1 MACRYADRGALTTN
15 VCVTGATLPAVDD
28 TAPIRTEEQFDEQT
42 VALYLHGMLPQLFP
56 CQDIEFDQ
64 FPGGAANLTYRARC
78 KNAEEWVLRR
88 APLGEVAQ
96 GGHDMAREYKVL
108 SRLWQ
113 AFPLAPRAHHFC
125 EDIDVMG
132 KPFFVMERR
141 HGSVIRQEWPPECID
156 DPDRKRVVAESLVD
170 ALCDL
175 HTIEPETVDLVD
187 LGRPEGFVER
197 QIEGWSRRWQAA
209 ATRPVPDMD
218 AVATL
223 LRSSTPEPQRTAI
236 LHNDFKLDNTMVGTD
251 GKLVAVF
258 DWDMAT
264 LGDPLVDI
272 GTLLAYWAQ
281 PDDPTYLVF
290 GSNAVAIGEVMPKDE
305 VRERYAARTG
315 FDVARISYF
324 EGLALFRIAVIIEQ
338 IYARYVA
345 GQTADERF
353 AAFEPLAPLLA
364 ASARRLLS

>member
-1 MACRYADRGALTTN
+1 MACCYADRSALTTN
-15 VCVTGATLPAVDD
+15 GCVTDATLPAVND

-42 VALYLHGMLPQLFP
+42 VALYLHGALPELFP
-56 CQDIEFDQ
+56 CQNIEFDQ

-78 KNAEEWVLRR
+78 ANAEEWVLRR
-88 APLGEVAQ
+88 APLGEVAK

-108 SRLWQ
+108 SRLWR

-125 EDIDVMG
+125 EDTDVMG

-141 HGSVIRQEWPPECID
+141 HGSVIRKQWPAECVD
-156 DPDRKRVVAESLVD
+156 DPNRKRVVAESLVD

-175 HTIEPETVDLVD
+175 HTIGPETVGLAD
-187 LGRPEGFVER
+187 LGWPEGFVER

-218 AVATL
+218 TVATL
-223 LRSSTPEPQRTAI
+223 LRSSIPEPQRTAI

-290 GSNAVAIGEVMPKDE
+290 GSDAVAIGEVMPKDE
-305 VRERYAARTG
+305 VRERYAKRTG
-315 FDVARISYF
+315 FDVARIAYF

-338 IYARYVA
+338 IYARYIA
-345 GQTADERF
+345 GQTADKRF

-364 ASARRLLS
+364 VSARRLLS

>member
-1 MACRYADRGALTTN
+1 ME
-15 VCVTGATLPAVDD
+15 D
-28 TAPIRTEEQFDEQT
+28 TAPIREDERFNEAG
-42 VALYLHGMLPQLFP
+42 VGRYLHGALPGLFP
-56 CQDIEFDQ
+56 CEDVIFDQ

-78 KNAEEWVLRR
+78 ENGEEWVLRR
-88 APLGEVAQ
+88 APLGEVAR

-108 SRLWQ
+108 SRIWRQ
-113 AFPLAPRAHHFC
+113 YPLAPRAHHFC
-125 EDIDVMG
+125 EDPGVMG

-141 HGSVIRQEWPPECID
+141 RGSVIRKEWPTECIE
-156 DPDRKRVVAESLVD
+156 DPTRKRIVAESLVD

-175 HTIEPETVDLVD
+175 HAVEPDSVELGD
-187 LGRPEGFVER
+187 LGRPDGFVQR
-197 QIEGWSRRWQAA
+197 QIEGWSRRWEAA

-218 AVATL
+218 TVAGLLAVGAPIQN
-223 LRSSTPEPQRTAI
+223 RAGI
-236 LHNDFKLDNTMVGTD
+236 LHNDFKLDNTMIGAD
-251 GKLVAVF
+251 GRLAAVL

-264 LGDPLVDI
+264 LGDPLVDL

-290 GSNAVAIGEVMPKDE
+290 GSEAVAIGDVMPKAE
-305 VRERYAARTG
+305 VRERYALATG
-315 FDVARISYF
+315 FDVSNVSYY

-364 ASARRLLS
+364 AAACELLG